1 MNELKTP
8 VSRLLRLVRHARD
21 GWKAKALERQKR
33 LRAAQVRI
41 RDLEHSR
48 AYWKARALSAEG
60 RAPARDA
67 GGGEADED
75 GGEEPPA
82 VLVPTPVANHRYSLE
97 AIQLSLQLYLHAS
110 FGCRGVS
117 WVLRLLAGYLPLGAP
132 AATTVLNW
140 CCRLG
145 LGVLRRVPPR
155 RDDWIF
161 VIDHTVALGAMKCLV
176 VLGIPA
182 GRLRATGY
190 SPRHGDMT
198 VLAVEVMANSTG
210 VRVAAVLKQVSA
222 RTGVPVQ
229 IVCDHGSDLRK
240 GIALFRQQA
249 PRCVETYDIS
259 HAVATQLK
267 AHWRENAPWQ
277 AFLQHSSTILSRFQQ
292 TDLAF
297 LLPPRQRTKA
307 RYMAINAHIDWA
319 QRLLGYHDQGDFS
332 LIGRACV
339 FSADAWAYLRAVQ
352 GQRRIEP
359 LRVLIGQ
366 RCETRA
372 ALCEVLRAHGAAAPD
387 ARDDAFWRLADRGY
401 ARFLEAFDWVLAYRE
416 VLPEWTQTM
425 AVSKTVQTLLKT
437 DGLSRT
443 TPEALHSVLDAQE
456 PLAAAVADFRTRVL
470 RHVEQEATKLPADV
484 TWLASSDIIES
495 VFGHYKTFSARGP
508 LKEVGRLVLL
518 IPAFLSELTA
528 PVIREAMASVRSVD
542 VEQWVQTHL
551 GPSMLARRRRALRP
565 DMKTA

>member
-307 RYMAINAHIDWA
+307 RYMAIDAHIDWA